1 MDFLRVIS
9 SVIASNNLMTV
20 PALPPD
26 EADRLSALRALQIVD
41 TPPEE
46 RFDRIVRIA
55 AQVFHTPISYI
66 SFVEE
71 DRQWFKARQGVC
83 ITGGPRSESFCGHA
97 ILGNEPLVI
106 SDTLKDPRFM
116 YNPMVTG
123 EMSVRFYVGA
133 PIKSPGGLKIG
144 TLCLMDTH
152 PRSPSQAE
160 INLLKELALLVEH
173 ELGLVDLVVVQQ
185 RLLESQH
192 QLAEE
197 KNKSEELLRNILPHH
212 VAEELKLNGRVSPVF
227 HDEIGILFS
236 DFTDF
241 TRVAARMD
249 PHELVEELNIC
260 FSAFDRI
267 TDEHRVEKLKTIGD
281 GYLCVSGLTTGAD
294 EHSANLLQAA
304 FDMRDFVANR
314 HREKTAAGREYWH
327 LRIGIHCGPAVAG
340 VVGSRKFAFD
350 IWGDTVNTA
359 SRLESSAEPGKINV
373 SAHFFTHLDG
383 KVSAE
388 ARGALPLKGKGL
400 VEQYFIDRW
409 LD

>member
-1 MDFLRVIS
+1 MSI
-9 SVIASNNLMTV
+9 
-20 PALPPD
+20 PPIPPN
-26 EADRLSALRALQIVD
+26 EADRLRSLRALKIVD

-55 AQVFHTPISYI
+55 TQIFDAPISYI

-71 DRQWFKARQGVC
+71 DRQWFKARKGVC
-83 ITGGPRSESFCGHA
+83 VIGGLRSESFCGHA
-97 ILGNEPLVI
+97 ILDDEPMVI
-106 SDTLKDPRFM
+106 PDAQRDNRFKF
-116 YNPMVTG
+116 NPLVTG
-123 EMSVRFYVGA
+123 EMGIRFYAGA
-133 PIKSPGGLKIG
+133 QIKSPEGLKIG
-144 TLCLMDTH
+144 TLCLMDTR
-152 PRSPSQAE
+152 PRSLSQAE

-173 ELGLVDLVVVQQ
+173 ELSLVDLVVVQQ
-185 RLLESQH
+185 RLLESQQ

-197 KNKSEELLRNILPHH
+197 KNKSDELLRNILPQH
-212 VAEELKLNGRVSPVF
+212 VAEELKLNGHVRPVF

-241 TRVAARMD
+241 TRVAATMD

-267 TDEHRVEKLKTIGD
+267 TDFHKVEKLKTIGD
-281 GYLCVSGLTTGAD
+281 GYLCVSGLAAGVD
-294 EHSANLLQAA
+294 EHSMNLLKAA
-304 FDMRDFVANR
+304 FDMRDFVAKR
-314 HREKTAAGREYWH
+314 HGEKVAAGKDYWH
-327 LRIGIHCGPAVAG
+327 LRIGMHCGPAVAG

-373 SAHFFTHLDG
+373 SAHFFAHLDG
-383 KVSAE
+383 KVRAE

-400 VEQYFIDRW
+400 VEQYFIERW